1 MRQKLWLPLILAAYL
16 GIGVLY
22 AIYTPPWQSP
32 DEPAHY
38 NYVRQLAAGHLPV
51 IAPGDYDQAYQSQ
64 VIDALFAPEYS
75 VTSFTYED
83 HQPPL
88 YYLLQLPVYLLSGGS
103 LLAMRLVSVLLG
115 AGVVALAFVI
125 ATRLFPGHGWL
136 PPAVAA
142 FVAFLP
148 QHVAMMAAVNND
160 NLAELLVAA
169 MLLVLLRVVAS
180 QDEVGWRTWTLL
192 GLLLGSGFV
201 TKATTYMMAPIAG
214 LTLLWRC
221 WGDWRGLWRAGV
233 GVFVPAFLLGALWWG
248 RNLVIYGGFD
258 LLGAA
263 AHNRVVVGQPRTD
276 EWVRQYGWRYTLT
289 TLLRTTFQSFWGQ
302 FGWMGVPMPAW
313 VYRILLLGGG
323 LTVGGWLFSWRSPH
337 RPRLPRAAALL
348 LWGIFLLS
356 AALFLGY
363 NVTFVQPQGRYLF
376 PALIPIATAVAVGAA
391 AWLTPL
397 RRRWPPTAF
406 LLPALLAL
414 GLCGLDLLALF
425 RFILP
430 QLALQ

>member
-1 MRQKLWLPLILAAYL
+1 
-16 GIGVLY
+16 
-22 AIYTPPWQSP
+22 
-32 DEPAHY
+32 
-38 NYVRQLAAGHLPV
+38 
-51 IAPGDYDQAYQSQ
+51 
-64 VIDALFAPEYS
+64 
-75 VTSFTYED
+75 
-83 HQPPL
+83 
-88 YYLLQLPVYLLSGGS
+88 
-103 LLAMRLVSVLLG
+103 
-115 AGVVALAFVI
+115 
-125 ATRLFPGHGWL
+125 
-136 PPAVAA
+136 
-142 FVAFLP
+142 
-148 QHVAMMAAVNND
+148 
-160 NLAELLVAA
+160 
-169 MLLVLLRVVAS
+169 
-180 QDEVGWRTWTLL
+180 
-192 GLLLGSGFV
+192 
-201 TKATTYMMAPIAG
+201 
-214 LTLLWRC
+214 
-221 WGDWRGLWRAGV
+221 
-233 GVFVPAFLLGALWWG
+233 
-248 RNLVIYGGFD
+248 
-258 LLGAA
+258 
-263 AHNRVVVGQPRTD
+263 
-276 EWVRQYGWRYTLT
+276 
-289 TLLRTTFQSFWGQ
+289 
-302 FGWMGVPMPAW
+302 MPAW